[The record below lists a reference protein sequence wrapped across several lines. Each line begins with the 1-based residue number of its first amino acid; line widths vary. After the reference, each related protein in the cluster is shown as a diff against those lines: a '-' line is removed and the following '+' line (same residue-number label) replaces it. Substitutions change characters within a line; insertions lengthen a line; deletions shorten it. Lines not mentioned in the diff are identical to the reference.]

1 MATVAHLY
9 GDGYDFQVD
18 VQEHSYLAEVKGIRK
33 PKGRV
38 RLTAKEFEKA
48 KEFQSNFILSLVTN
62 LDDIPKLVL
71 VDNPL
76 KHFEFKKNLIKNE
89 IIQYTSLEDLY

>member
-1 MATVAHLY
+1 M
-9 GDGYDFQVD
+9 
-18 VQEHSYLAEVKGIRK
+18 
-33 PKGRV
+33 

-48 KEFQSNFILSLVTN
+48 KEFQSDFILSLATN

-76 KHFEFKKNLIKNE
+76 KHFEFNKNIIKNE
-89 IIQYTSLEDLY
+89 IIEYRSLENSY